1 MVSSQGARALVVDCG
16 SFSVKVGHSLLERP
30 RAFPAGAD
38 AAPWHEL
45 VPKELGCQIA
55 DRPVI
60 LGVPLGTP
68 RRAREELCELLF
80 ESYGAPAVFTAST
93 AFLSVLGAGLST
105 ALVLDVGEAGATAV
119 PVEEG
124 FTLPHCAAFG
134 GAGGGLLSGAM
145 ATRMQE
151 AGCDLPQGLGWADA
165 GRLAKEQLGYVAP
178 NLGEELRRLRSE
190 PARESCTWPG
200 GGSFK
205 AGCAD
210 AVSCAELLFGSA
222 TASFG
227 PDGGAV
233 PEGTVSLPDLITS
246 ALRLQSDINLRG
258 RLLGDILLV
267 GGTSQLRGLPER
279 LLQEVRLRS
288 PWVAPGKKLEEVRV
302 VALPDRDVLPW
313 LGGASLAECE
323 VLQQL
328 AVTRADYFGGQAS
341 AHRTFM

>member
-1 MVSSQGARALVVDCG
+1 
-16 SFSVKVGHSLLERP
+16 VKVGYSSLERP
-30 RAFPAGAD
+30 RASAAGTD

-45 VPKELGCQIA
+45 APKELGCQIA

-80 ESYGAPAVFTAST
+80 ETCGAPAVFTGST

-134 GAGGGLLSGAM
+134 GAGGGLLSRAM
-145 ATRMQE
+145 AARMKE
-151 AGCDLPQGLGWADA
+151 ARCDLPQGLGWADA

-178 NLGEELRRLRSE
+178 NLGEELQRLGSE
-190 PARESCTWPG
+190 PVRESCACPG
-200 GGSFK
+200 GGSFE
-205 AGCAD
+205 AGRAD
-210 AVSCAELLFGSA
+210 AVRCAELLFGSA
-222 TASFG
+222 AASG
-227 PDGGAV
+227 PDGGACL
-233 PEGTVSLPDLITS
+233 EGPVSLPDLVTS

-267 GGTSQLRGLPER
+267 GGTSQLPGLPER

-302 VALPDRDVLPW
+302 IALPDRDVLRP
-313 LGGASLAECE
+313 ARVNRCS
-323 VLQQL
+323 
-328 AVTRADYFGGQAS
+328 R
-341 AHRTFM
+341 